1 MSLLTICTS
10 KVNTKSLIAQARDY
24 IDTGL
29 WSIDMTGMPL
39 PKRMAYGLL
48 RIIVMTIKEFMEQK
62 ASIRASA
69 LTYYTLLSIV
79 PVAALAFAISKGF
92 GLENLLK
99 DYINES
105 FSMSDGVAD
114 YLITFS
120 SSALQN
126 TKSGLIAGVG
136 VVMLLYSVFKL
147 LDNIE
152 AAFNTMWCVK
162 KPRGLFRKIA
172 DYMCIML
179 FSPILLL
186 TASSATLLIKSSVKV
201 IFTGELTPFQDILLG
216 FLPYLLLWTSFTLL
230 YLVMPNTKVKFIP
243 ALVAGIVT
251 GTAFQIVQWVYITFQ
266 IGVNNAGAVYG
277 SFAFLPL
284 LLAWLQIT
292 WTIVLAG
299 CKIAFSIQNVTDY
312 SLEHGV
318 VEVSQN
324 MRRKMSV
331 LIMHKIVTAFKRRD
345 KIPSGIEI
353 ANETGMAKPL
363 FFHLIERL
371 KRARLVA
378 ELENGDDKSME
389 RTFIPA
395 VDINDITVTMI
406 CTELDKLGDDDK
418 MSYLR
423 NEEFNRIAAAT
434 DALMNDGAR
443 NADKT
448 PLADI

>member
-1 MSLLTICTS
+1 
-10 KVNTKSLIAQARDY
+10 
-24 IDTGL
+24 
-29 WSIDMTGMPL
+29 
-39 PKRMAYGLL
+39 
-48 RIIVMTIKEFMEQK
+48 
-62 ASIRASA
+62 
-69 LTYYTLLSIV
+69 
-79 PVAALAFAISKGF
+79 
-92 GLENLLK
+92 
-99 DYINES
+99 
-105 FSMSDGVAD
+105 
-114 YLITFS
+114 
-120 SSALQN
+120 
-126 TKSGLIAGVG
+126 
-136 VVMLLYSVFKL
+136 MLLYSVFKL

-266 IGVNNAGAVYG
+266 IGVNNAAAVYG

-371 KRARLVA
+371 KRRASWPSSRMATTSQWNAHLSRL
-378 ELENGDDKSME
+378 S
-389 RTFIPA
+389 T
-395 VDINDITVTMI
+395 
-406 CTELDKLGDDDK
+406 
-418 MSYLR
+418 
-423 NEEFNRIAAAT
+423 
-434 DALMNDGAR
+434 
-443 NADKT
+443 
-448 PLADI
+448 

>member
-1 MSLLTICTS
+1 M
-10 KVNTKSLIAQARDY
+10 KTKSLIDKAKDF

-29 WSIDMTGMPL
+29 WSIDTASMPFF
-39 PKRMAYGLL
+39 KRMAYGLL

-92 GLENLLK
+92 GLDDMLK

-105 FSMSDGVAD
+105 FSMSEGVAD

-120 SSALQN
+120 SSALKN
-126 TKSGLIAGVG
+126 AKGGLIAGVG

-147 LDNIE
+147 LNNIE

-162 KPRGLFRKIA
+162 KPRGIFRKIA

-186 TASSATLLIKSSVKV
+186 TASSATIIIKSSVQ
-201 IFTGELTPFQDILLG
+201 IFFTGALTPFQDILLAI
-216 FLPYLLLWTSFTLL
+216 LPYILLWTSFTLL
-230 YLVMPNTKVKFIP
+230 YLVMPNTKVKFMP

-251 GTAFQIVQWVYITFQ
+251 GTAFQITQWIYITFQ

-331 LIMHKIVTAFKRRD
+331 LIMHKIVTTFKNRD

-353 ANETGMAKPL
+353 ANATGMAKPL

-371 KRARLVA
+371 KRAHLVA
-378 ELENGDDKSME
+378 ELENGDDKSTE

-395 VDINDITVTMI
+395 IDIKEITVALI

-418 MSYLR
+418 MSYIR
-423 NEEFNRIAAAT
+423 NDEFKLIENAT

-443 NADKT
+443 NAGKT
-448 PLADI
+448 PLAEI